1 MQWCGISNIQRQR
14 EQYSRNEYLCRNS
27 ENVSAIARRKRTTF
41 KCTSNTDRRSTRQ
54 NNAKRRNNTEKQP
67 QYTVPCQKGTKEDS
81 AHCVIPG
88 FPVLILEQITQQARG
103 RPGKSLKRTV
113 ANRTARGQRTPAS
126 HRAAACE
133 KRRRDTKSCARCGN
147 CSRWGKG
154 TATSHGSM
162 ERVAW
167 GPRWSM
173 DTAGLPPAWS
183 MVTLGCAVTPEGCVV
198 T

>member
-1 MQWCGISNIQRQR
+1 MHFQYGPKEYTTEQRKTQKQYRETTAVHCTLPKRDQR
-14 EQYSRNEYLCRNS
+14 RLCPLCD
-27 ENVSAIARRKRTTF
+27 T
-41 KCTSNTDRRSTRQ
+41 
-54 NNAKRRNNTEKQP
+54 
-67 QYTVPCQKGTKEDS
+67 
-81 AHCVIPG
+81 G
-88 FPVLILEQITQQARG
+88 FP
-103 RPGKSLKRTV
+103 RPDPRADNPTSPRKAGEIAEAHS
-113 ANRTARGQRTPAS
+113 ARTAHTPAS

-147 CSRWGKG
+147 CSRWGNY

-162 ERVAW
+162 ESVAW

-173 DTAGLPPAWS
+173 DTVGLPPAWS